1 MKRIVTIILIA
12 GFLLCPQV
20 YALDTTLFDIRNE
33 IFEESKQ
40 IKSSLSDTRD
50 TVLLNSLWDSCI
62 MSVNQLDAYIYM
74 LRIFNTIR
82 DKDVKKEAIDSLSSW
97 LTEIKNTNNLTVVG
111 LGNISKTIDART
123 RIYVEKI
130 KTIFVKLNKQVDIE
144 LNKIATLK
152 KSLGI

>member
-1 MKRIVTIILIA
+1 MKRIATIILISSI
-12 GFLLCPQV
+12 FLCQHV
-20 YALDTTLFDIRNE
+20 YALDTALFDIRNE

-40 IKSSLSDTRD
+40 IKASLADSKD

-82 DKDVKKEAIDSLSSW
+82 EKDIKKEAIDSLSSW
-97 LTEIKNTNNLTVVG
+97 LTEIKNTNNLTVIS
-111 LGNISKTIDART
+111 LGNISKTVDART
-123 RIYVEKI
+123 AVYTEKI
-130 KTIFVKLNKQVDIE
+130 KSIIVKLNKQVDIE
-144 LNKIATLK
+144 LNKIAALK